1 MFKQLLSAAARVLL
15 VFGILLSLIFLA
27 ELARMFLLL
36 QRISPV
42 LGWLFVAVLAGG
54 VIALLGHYLL
64 SLRRNPRAV
73 TPPPL
78 PEDLAQATFPELRR
92 YTKYLARYLRRL
104 AENPTLDG
112 ESRRRAHATSAEIE
126 EVLRHHPLLDDLRRS
141 IARTEA
147 DVVTPLLAALGE
159 KASKEVRQCVRDV
172 MLGVTL
178 SPYASIDLLF
188 VLYRNGSMVL
198 RIARIYRTRPAIRE
212 QLLILHDV
220 FAVCATVSFLNI
232 GRKLIENLFSQ
243 VPIVGRFI
251 DDIGQ
256 GMGAG
261 LMTSVAGHAAMDRC
275 AAFRAWSKEEE
286 AKSLSHHMGRFLT
299 DVRDLFTRD
308 LLPEVKV
315 RILSGLPRE
324 QAQQAEV
331 SSQIAAG
338 ISSAVDATVR
348 SLDMGMVSTAV
359 AGGPMDTSDLAQWED
374 ESPIHHGRRRRN
386 HHHRS
391 PFSGAGRVLQ
401 TFGQRVKYTFRSR
414 KPKP

>member
-1 MFKQLLSAAARVLL
+1 MFKQLLSTIARVLL
-15 VFGILLSLIFLA
+15 VFGILLAFVFLA
-27 ELARMFLLL
+27 ELLRIFRLFHA
-36 QRISPV
+36 ISPA
-42 LGWLFVAVLAGG
+42 LGWAYVAALGGGVLAGL
-54 VIALLGHYLL
+54 VYFVAA
-64 SLRRNPRAV
+64 LRRNPRAV

-78 PEDLAQATFPELRR
+78 PADLDQATFLQLRR
-92 YTKYLARYLRRL
+92 YAKYLARYLRRL
-104 AENPTLDG
+104 AGNGNLDD
-112 ESRRRAHATSAEIE
+112 ESRRRACQASAD
-126 EVLRHHPLLDDLRRS
+126 VDDTLRHHPLLDDLRRT
-141 IARTEA
+141 IARTES
-147 DVVTPLLAALGE
+147 DVVAPLLASLGE
-159 KASKEVRQCVRDV
+159 KASREVRQCVRDV

-198 RIARIYRTRPAIRE
+198 RVARIYRTRPALRE
-212 QLLILHDV
+212 QMLILHDV

-275 AAFRAWSKEEE
+275 AAFRSWSKEEE

-299 DVRDLFTRD
+299 DVRDLFTKD

-315 RILSGLPRE
+315 RILAGLPRE

-348 SLDMGMVSTAV
+348 MLDTDMVSAAV
-359 AGGPMDTSDLAQWED
+359 AGGPMDTGDLSQWED
-374 ESPIHHGRRRRN
+374 ESPVRRGRRRRN
-386 HHHRS
+386 HRRS
-391 PFSGAGRVLQ
+391 PFSGLGRVLQ
-401 TFGQRVKYTFRSR
+401 TFGQRVKYTVRGH
-414 KPKP
+414 KLNP